1 MQLNRLVFILF
12 VALLASC
19 TPFQKISKQNSI
31 GSLRFINEYDYPN
44 SRQLDGTTIGGLS
57 GIDYDPKTSQYY
69 FICDDPSS
77 RGASRFYTA
86 RINLNEKGIDSVN
99 FTSVTI
105 LKNKNGVPYPDI
117 NKDRTHS
124 ADLEAMRYDPTRNEM
139 IWSSEGQRRPVEK
152 QFQDPEI
159 VIVSPN
165 GQYKDSFE
173 LPANLHIQPAE
184 SGPRHNSVLEGLSFD
199 EDYSHIYVS
208 VEEPLYED
216 GPRAGTGDSTAWVRF
231 LKFDRNTRKQVAQY
245 AYEIGAI
252 PYPANPPGAFKVNG
266 ISDILYIGNN
276 QFIVI
281 ERAYSTGRAPSD
293 VRVYLA
299 DATGAEDISAN
310 PSLKNQ
316 PAKKPIKKKLII
328 DMNKSLDRYI
338 DNIEGVTFGPLLP
351 NNHRTL
357 LFVSDNNFDERQKNQ
372 FFLYEIIP

>member
-1 MQLNRLVFILF
+1 MTFNRLVFIL
-12 VALLASC
+12 VAALLASC
-19 TPFQKISKQNSI
+19 TSSKKISKQNNI

-44 SRQLDGTTIGGLS
+44 GRQLDGTTIGGLS
-57 GIDYDPKTSQYY
+57 GIDYDPKTNQYY
-69 FICDDPSS
+69 LICDDPSS

-86 RINLNEKGIDSVN
+86 TIHLNEKGIDSVN
-99 FTSVTI
+99 FTGVTL

-117 NKDRTHS
+117 NKDRIHS

-139 IWSSEGQRRPVEK
+139 IWSSEGQRRPAEK
-152 QFQDPEI
+152 QLQDPEI
-159 VIVSPN
+159 VIVTPD

-173 LPANLHIQPAE
+173 LPSNLHIHATEQ
-184 SGPRHNSVLEGLSFD
+184 GPRHNSVLEGLSFD
-199 EDYSHIYVS
+199 EGYSNIYVS

-216 GPRAGTGDSTAWVRF
+216 GPKAGTGDSTAWVRF
-231 LKFDRNTRKQVAQY
+231 LKFNRNTRKQVAQF
-245 AYEIGAI
+245 AYEISAV

-266 ISDILYIGNN
+266 VSDILYIGNN

-281 ERAYSTGRAPSD
+281 ERAYSTGRMPSD

-310 PSLKNQ
+310 PSLKDQ
-316 PAKKPIKKKLII
+316 PVKHAIRKKLIL
-328 DMNKSLDRYI
+328 DLNKSLDRYI

-357 LFVSDNNFDERQKNQ
+357 VFVSDNNFDERQKNQ

>member
-44 SRQLDGTTIGGLS
+44 SHQLDGTTIGGLS

-86 RINLNEKGIDSVN
+86 RINLDEKGIDSVN

-117 NKDRTHS
+117 NKDRIHS

-184 SGPRHNSVLEGLSFD
+184 LGPRHNSVLEGLSFD